1 MNNFKKIGLTAL
13 AGSLIATSAFA
24 GSMSVGGSAGLG
36 FSGSTNSDKSNQWSS
51 GDSLTFTGTGE
62 LDNGMTVTTYQEI
75 DNGTLDDRYISVE
88 MDGLGKITFNA
99 HGGSSA
105 MSAVDDTTPTAY
117 GESWDLIGSTATAPA
132 AGQALKGGAIG
143 GFATNESFFYDAP
156 EMVEGLDI
164 NISYTPSGT
173 ETTGAESTTKLARP
187 DGTVSWALAYTGVE
201 GLTLG
206 YGVDDNGFNGTSKL
220 ETEVMYAKYAFGSF
234 TVGFTESEQDQ
245 SGATASDD
253 EFSAHGITYQV
264 NDNLTIGYNAS
275 ERQFGDKSA
284 DQENKALSV
293 SYTSGGM
300 TVSAASVSMDNVGGS
315 TSSRDDVDGY
325 AIDIGFAF

>member
-36 FSGSTNSDKSNQWSS
+36 FSGSTNSDKANQWSS
-51 GDSLTFTGTGE
+51 GDSLTFTGSGE

-75 DNGTLDDRYISVE
+75 DNGALDDRYISIA
-88 MDGLGKITFNA
+88 MDGLGKVTFNA

-117 GESWDLIGSTATAPA
+117 GESWDLIGSTATTT
-132 AGQALKGGAIG
+132 AGQTSKQGAIG
-143 GFATNESFFYDAP
+143 GFATNESFFYDVP
-156 EMVEGLDI
+156 EMVDGLDI

-173 ETTGAESTTKLARP
+173 STTGAESTTALARP

-206 YGVDDNGFNGTSKL
+206 YAVDDNGFNGTSKL

-234 TVGFTESEQDQ
+234 TIGFTESEQDQ
-245 SGATASDD
+245 SGATAGDD
-253 EFSAHGITYQV
+253 EFSAHGITYQIS
-264 NDNLTIGYNAS
+264 DELTIGYNAS
-275 ERQFGDKSA
+275 ERQFGDKTA
-284 DQENKALSV
+284 DQESKALSV

-300 TVSAASVSMDNVGGS
+300 SISAAQVSMDNVGGS
-315 TSSRDDVDGY
+315 TLSRDDIDGY

>member
-51 GDSLTFTGTGE
+51 GDSLTFTGSGE

-75 DNGTLDDRYISVE
+75 DNGALDDRYISIA
-88 MDGLGKITFNA
+88 MDGLGKLTFNA

-117 GESWDLIGSTATAPA
+117 GESWDLIGSTATTT
-132 AGQALKGGAIG
+132 AGQTSKQGAIG
-143 GFATNESFFYDAP
+143 GFATNESFFYDVP
-156 EMVEGLDI
+156 EMVDGLDI

-173 ETTGAESTTKLARP
+173 STTGAESTTALARP

-206 YGVDDNGFNGTSKL
+206 YAVDDNGFNGTSKL

-234 TVGFTESEQDQ
+234 TIGFTESEQDQ
-245 SGATASDD
+245 SGASASDD

-264 NDNLTIGYNAS
+264 SDDLTIGYNAS
-275 ERQFGDKSA
+275 ERQFGDKTA
-284 DQENKALSV
+284 DQESKAISV

-300 TVSAASVSMDNVGGS
+300 TISAASVSMDNVGGS
-315 TSSRDDVDGY
+315 TLSRDDIDGY

>member
-24 GSMSVGGSAGLG
+24 GSMSVGGSAGIG
-36 FSGSTNSDKSNQWSS
+36 FTGSSNQDKANQWSS

-75 DNGTLDDRYISVE
+75 DGGLLDDRYVSVE

-117 GESWDLIGSTATAPA
+117 GESWDLIGSTATTT
-132 AGQALKGGAIG
+132 AGQASKEGAIG
-143 GFATNESFFYDAP
+143 GFATNNSFFYDAP
-156 EMVEGLDI
+156 EMVEGLDV

-173 ETTGAESTTKLARP
+173 TSTGAESTTKLARP
-187 DGTVSWALAYTGVE
+187 DGSVSWALAYTGVE
-201 GLTLG
+201 GLTVG
-206 YGVDDNGFNGTSKL
+206 YAVDDNGFNGTSKL
-220 ETEVMYAKYAFGSF
+220 ETEVMHAKYAFGSF
-234 TVGFTESEQDQ
+234 TIGFTESEQEQ
-245 SGATASDD
+245 SGATTSDD

-264 NDNLTIGYNAS
+264 SDELTIGYNAS
-275 ERQFGDKSA
+275 EKQFGDKTQ

-300 TVSAASVSMDNVGGS
+300 TIAGAHVSMDNVGGS
-315 TSSRDDVDGY
+315 TASRDDVDGFV
-325 AIDIGFAF
+325 IDVSFAF